1 MGAVFIN
8 YRREETSGEARAL
21 FNDLV
26 ARLGENSVFMDVDN
40 IGLGRDFRQVIQQ
53 RLASCELMLALI
65 GKNWVGAKNQSGRR
79 RLDDTGDFVRLEI
92 EAALKRNIPVTP
104 VLLQGAQM
112 PSVDE
117 LPESVRDFAY
127 RNGFE
132 ISHNRWESDVQE
144 MIKRL
149 GLGATRSGKGAA
161 ASAPAGSAPAHG
173 SVIEQQP
180 AAPAAA
186 PAPRPSRKPLY
197 LLVSALVMAIAVGGG
212 GLLYYEKG
220 TEEKATA
227 ERVEV
232 ERAKARAAAAETAA
246 REAEAGKAKA
256 DAEAANARAAAAQA
270 EKDRLA
276 AAQSAK
282 ERALATQAERDR
294 LVAAQA
300 EKDRAAAAQLA
311 QERALAAQAER
322 DRAAAAAQAE
332 RERAAA
338 AQAAQA
344 RALAAQAERDR
355 AAAAQAA
362 EIAAAARAAQQV
374 NLSGIWREQTRTGVV
389 TYAVQQSGNNFI
401 MVASV
406 PGQGVVGRGQ
416 GVISGNSVAIK
427 YSMRN
432 AIGQAMLTLSPDG
445 TELKGYFRLST
456 GESGQA
462 SLHR

>member
-65 GKNWVGAKNQSGRR
+65 GKNWVGTKNQSGRR

-149 GLGATRSGKGAA
+149 GLGAPRSGKGAA
-161 ASAPAGSAPAHG
+161 ATAPAGSAPAHG

-180 AAPAAA
+180 GAPAAA
-186 PAPRPSRKPLY
+186 PAPRRRSY
-197 LLVSALVMAIAVGGG
+197 LLVGALAMAIAVGGG

-220 TEEKATA
+220 AEEKATA
-227 ERVEV
+227 ERAEV

-246 REAEAGKAKA
+246 REAEVGKAKA

-276 AAQSAK
+276 AA
-282 ERALATQAERDR
+282 
-294 LVAAQA
+294 
-300 EKDRAAAAQLA
+300 
-311 QERALAAQAER
+311 
-322 DRAAAAAQAE
+322 
-332 RERAAA
+332 
-338 AQAAQA
+338 
-344 RALAAQAERDR
+344 
-355 AAAAQAA
+355 
-362 EIAAAARAAQQV
+362 
-374 NLSGIWREQTRTGVV
+374 
-389 TYAVQQSGNNFI
+389 
-401 MVASV
+401 
-406 PGQGVVGRGQ
+406 
-416 GVISGNSVAIK
+416 
-427 YSMRN
+427 
-432 AIGQAMLTLSPDG
+432 
-445 TELKGYFRLST
+445 
-456 GESGQA
+456 
-462 SLHR
+462 

>member
-149 GLGATRSGKGAA
+149 GLGAPRSGKGAA
-161 ASAPAGSAPAHG
+161 ATAPAGSAPAHG
-173 SVIEQQP
+173 SVIEQQRG
-180 AAPAAA
+180 APAAA
-186 PAPRPSRKPLY
+186 PAPRRPWY
-197 LLVSALVMAIAVGGG
+197 LLVGALAMAIAVGGG